1 MIQPPSSHEAAN
13 LTCSSLSLRARLSE
27 VVLFPQLPD
36 FKSYRPILTH
46 RPSGLNAEPAN
57 EFLVHDD
64 HYILRRFALLQSRQ
78 DCSCF
83 SSIFV
88 RIVIKID
95 SDRIGTK
102 QKSFDRRE
110 QLAILLL
117 NLSALLENL
126 FASSTQSPS
135 FALSNPAAAD
145 HNVAVV
151 EDCGLAGRDGA
162 LRLVESDDDLVIA
175 DPFHHG

>member
-1 MIQPPSSHEAAN
+1 MMLRPSSHEAAK
-13 LTCSSLSLRARLSE
+13 LTCISLSLRAGLSE
-27 VVLFPQLPD
+27 VVLFPQFPD
-36 FKSYRPILTH
+36 FKSYRPILTR
-46 RPSGLNAEPAN
+46 RPSCLNAEPAN
-57 EFLVHDD
+57 EFLVHDN

-117 NLSALLENL
+117 NLSALLENP

-135 FALSNPAAAD
+135 FALSDPAAAN
-145 HNVAVV
+145 HNFAVI
-151 EDCGLAGRDGA
+151 EDCGLAGGDGA
-162 LRLVESDDDLVIA
+162 LRLVEGDEDLVVG
-175 DPFHHG
+175 DPLHQS

>member
-1 MIQPPSSHEAAN
+1 MIQPPGSHEAAN
-13 LTCSSLSLRARLSE
+13 LTCVSLSLRARLSE
-27 VVLFPQLPD
+27 IVLFPEPPD

-46 RPSGLNAEPAN
+46 RPSGLNVEPAN

-64 HYILRRFALLQSRQ
+64 HYILRRFAVLQSRQ

-95 SDRIGTK
+95 PDRIGTK
-102 QKSFDRRE
+102 QKSLDRRE
-110 QLAILLL
+110 QFAILLL
-117 NLSALLENL
+117 NLTALLENL

-145 HNVAVV
+145 DNVAIV
-151 EDCGLAGRDGA
+151 EDRGLAGRDGA
-162 LRLVESDDDLVIA
+162 LRLVEGDEDFVIA
-175 DPFHHG
+175 DPLHHG